1 MLKRTITGAVMTAL
15 VVGVF
20 FLRLIDV
27 RFFDLMLLFIA
38 GTGTFELTRAFG
50 DRITKAQKIVS
61 CVFPFVLYPVYVF
74 FGIQWSVAAM
84 VGFALLSLS
93 LLVIDHKTVT
103 VEGVGLSL
111 FAEAYPS
118 CILLSVLVL
127 NHADNLEALI
137 LCFVIAPCADV
148 FAYLVGSL
156 LKGKKLCPE
165 ISPKK
170 TISGAIGG
178 LVGGIVGSI
187 VVYFCVGNLYFS
199 SRAIDCLFFGAIGLV
214 GSLLTEFGDLAESMI
229 KRKTGIK
236 DMGNLFPGHGGM
248 LDRIDGMM
256 FASAFLCFVFTLL
269 QTCMA

>member
-84 VGFALLSLS
+84 VGFALLLLS

-178 LVGGIVGSI
+178 LIGGIVGSI